1 MCGFTCNFLL
11 LYISFEILP
20 GSTKGSNDGYT
31 LITFYYFFQG
41 TTAFVA
47 QQAFILNATVR
58 DNILF
63 GCKYDKKKYDEIVEA
78 CALKPDF
85 LILPKGDKSQIG
97 EKV

>member
-1 MCGFTCNFLL
+1 M
-11 LYISFEILP
+11 Y
-20 GSTKGSNDGYT
+20 K
-31 LITFYYFFQG
+31 LIDLTIFQG